1 MANPLFTPRGPPPP
15 PAGPQPFRTKD
26 GELSFL
32 VPEGWQATGAI
43 QVEPP
48 ANRYVILDATGP
60 DDALIFCGHPDL
72 PQRYLVPAPWHGM
85 LQPGR
90 RTKFGDG
97 PTAQWLLPAPLAT
110 APQMAQHLATRRFG
124 DLVLTHVVPHQKLL
138 DDTRKG
144 AADAGVFPG
153 YIDACDAGFASIDG
167 RFVGQ
172 IQLVVFGGGNPGD
185 TWQVEYIS
193 GFRCVP
199 DARGAVAALFDAVMA
214 SIVIGAEWQRKNPDQ
229 VSQDALDSFDAKHRA
244 AAAADRYALVTHR
257 NAVDA
262 IRDGILGAIKG
273 RKPGGDRGNL

>member
-32 VPEGWQATGAI
+32 VPMGWQATGAI

-138 DDTRKG
+138 DDTCKG
-144 AADAGVFPG
+144 AADAGVIPA

-199 DARGAVAALFDAVMA
+199 AARATVAALFEEVMA

-244 AAAADRYALVTHR
+244 ADAADRYALVTHR

>member
-15 PAGPQPFRTKD
+15 PAGPQPFRTQD
-26 GELSFL
+26 GELGFL

-144 AADAGVFPG
+144 AADAGVYPA